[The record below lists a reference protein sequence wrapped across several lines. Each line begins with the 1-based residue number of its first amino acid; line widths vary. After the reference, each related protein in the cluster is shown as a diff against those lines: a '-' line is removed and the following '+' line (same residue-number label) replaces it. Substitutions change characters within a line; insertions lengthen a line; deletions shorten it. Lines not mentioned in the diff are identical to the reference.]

1 MDRNFI
7 FVPIHF
13 KKTGAA
19 TIYIKAEL
27 MNEIQKELKLENR
40 EPVKISWEFET
51 KSIRIEKII

>member
-1 MDRNFI
+1 MAKDYI

-27 MNEIQKELKLENR
+27 MKEINKDLKLENR
-40 EPVKISWEFET
+40 EPVKISWNKET
-51 KSIRIEKII
+51 QSIKVEKII